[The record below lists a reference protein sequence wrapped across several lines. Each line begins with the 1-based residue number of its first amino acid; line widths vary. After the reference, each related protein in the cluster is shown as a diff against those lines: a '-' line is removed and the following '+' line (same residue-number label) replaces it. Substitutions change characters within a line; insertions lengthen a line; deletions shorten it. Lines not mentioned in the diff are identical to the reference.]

1 MGKTEI
7 LAFIVLISVTIF
19 VFFAVIIGMIVQ
31 YRRKKIS
38 YEHEKKVTDELHKS
52 ELLNIKMEVQEETMQ
67 QIGIEIHDFI
77 AQKLT
82 LASLRLQQIEYE
94 NRYAELNSS
103 LITTSSLI
111 NESLDDLRQL
121 SHKLL
126 RNSKEQIDIVDLLK
140 SEYERVKQL
149 GICNIH
155 FKSDCS
161 GLSVTT
167 DAGHTILR
175 IVQEFIQNSLKH
187 SGCKN
192 LQLSIDS
199 SDSFRLFVSDDGKG
213 FDMNAEM
220 TGGGFGLKNIRK
232 RAGLIHADLVISS
245 QPGSGTSMQL
255 SFPQIS

>member
-7 LAFIVLISVTIF
+7 LAFIVLITVTIF
-19 VFFAVIIGMIVQ
+19 VFFAVIIGLIVQ

-38 YEHEKKVTDELHKS
+38 YENERKVTGELHRS

-67 QIGIEIHDFI
+67 QIGIEIHDYI

-94 NRYAELNSS
+94 NRFTELNSS
-103 LITTSSLI
+103 LIATSSLI
-111 NESLDDLRQL
+111 NESLDDLRHL

-140 SEYERVKQL
+140 SEYERVKLL
-149 GICNIH
+149 GICNIT
-155 FKSDCS
+155 FSSDCS
-161 GLSVTT
+161 GLSFTT
-167 DAGHTILR
+167 DIGHTILR

-192 LQLSIDS
+192 IDISIHS
-199 SDSFRLFVSDDGKG
+199 NDSFRLSVKDDGNG
-213 FDMNAEM
+213 FDIDSKANSN
-220 TGGGFGLKNIRK
+220 GFGLKNIRK
-232 RAGLIHADLVISS
+232 RAALINAQLEINSK
-245 QPGSGTSMQL
+245 PGGGTVMQL
-255 SFPQIS
+255 AFLQT